1 MSNEINTQILE
12 RISDEVNDMPIQ
24 HVKWELGDKADPF
37 TKVDTLRDMLVNQR
51 FEEWP
56 EGPQ

>member
-24 HVKWELGDKADPF
+24 HVKWELGDRADPF
-37 TKVDTLRDMLVNQR
+37 MKVDTLREMLVNQR

>member
-37 TKVDTLRDMLVNQR
+37 MKVDTLREMLVNQR